1 MSDVTVQ
8 TDLTA
13 TRDGLTQLQRRWLPA
28 PEPDG
33 PRSAVVLV
41 HGLGEHS
48 GRYEHVGQFL
58 AERGHDVLG
67 FDNRG
72 FGQSGGARGHIDR
85 FDLFL
90 DDIEDLV
97 VERRQL
103 GVPVVVVGH
112 SLGGLMAATYATS
125 DRPQPDVLVLSA
137 PALGAEAPR
146 WQRVAAPI
154 LARVAPERFV
164 KSEIDPSILSA
175 DPAVQRAFRD
185 DPLRVAGGTARLGD
199 EIFTTMAST
208 RAAIDRI
215 SMPTYVLHGSADR
228 LVPSRH
234 SRPLADLPN
243 VTYRL
248 WTGLR
253 HECFNEIGREDVL
266 DELAAWLDGAVSDIA
281 AQDRPESPST

>member
-72 FGQSGGARGHIDR
+72 FGQSGGARGHVDR

-103 GVPVVVVGH
+103 GVPVVVIGH
-112 SLGGLMAATYATS
+112 SLGGLMAATYATT

-228 LVPSRH
+228 LVPSRY

-266 DELAAWLDGAVSDIA
+266 DELAGWLDGAVTGAA